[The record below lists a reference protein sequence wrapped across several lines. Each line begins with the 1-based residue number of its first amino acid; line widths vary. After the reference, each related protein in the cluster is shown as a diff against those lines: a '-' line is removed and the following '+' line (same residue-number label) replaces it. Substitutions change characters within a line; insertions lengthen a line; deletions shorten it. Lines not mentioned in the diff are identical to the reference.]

1 MIAKLDVDQV
11 RPRQIVAAALAV
23 VIALGLL
30 WSVTK
35 LFQSRGE
42 PFAQV
47 AAAERACSHHA
58 YQSERQTC
66 IKRWIAAIN
75 ANSVAQLAPAD

>member
-1 MIAKLDVDQV
+1 MIAKLNVDQS

-23 VIALGLL
+23 VVALGLL

-47 AAAERACSHHA
+47 AAAERACSHYA
-58 YQSERQTC
+58 YHSERQTC
-66 IKRWIAAIN
+66 VKRWIAWN
-75 ANSVAQLAPAD
+75 NTTSVAQR